1 MDRRGFLRGILGA
14 ATLPLIPV
22 LGPISETK
30 RTMVGRKAKALFDAG
45 LFYAPYPP
53 TWTVEEWHVPDG
65 IIKIKAKLR
74 TIPSGT
80 YDCAMAS

>member
-22 LGPISETK
+22 LGPISDAK
-30 RTMVGRKAKALFDAG
+30 RTVISLYSSTGVYWA
-45 LFYAPYPP
+45 
-53 TWTVEEWHVPDG
+53 VEEWYVPNG

-74 TIPSGT
+74 IIPFGT
-80 YDCAMAS
+80 YDCTMAS